1 MSKKF
6 ILNFTP
12 TGMIPTKEM
21 TKAVPIQ
28 TDEIIEQVTEAADIG
43 VNMVHIHA
51 RDPNTGEPTYKK
63 EIYGEIIGGIK
74 KKHKDLVLC
83 VSLSGRTFPELEKRS
98 EPLDLTGDVKP
109 DFGSLTLSSLNFPKQ
124 ASINSPEMVQA
135 LAKKML
141 DKGIRP
147 ELEAFDLGMVNYAH
161 YLINKKLV
169 KPPYYFNLILGNIAS
184 AQSNLMTFGLM
195 VNELPKDSIWSGGG
209 IGKFQL
215 SMNAMS
221 IIAGGGVRI
230 GLEDNIYF
238 DEEKTHLATN
248 KELIERLLLIAKA
261 LGRTPYS
268 HKETREVLGLN

>member
-1 MSKKF
+1 
-6 ILNFTP
+6 
-12 TGMIPTKEM
+12 MIPTKEM